1 MQDIEKLN
9 AIATMA
15 IREYRR
21 KNHRLKFFLLALV
34 MLYVAT
40 VYYFLVFADTLA
52 DKYDVATALAPPLC
66 IVMTQAKAVKRA
78 TCV

>member
-9 AIATMA
+9 AIATMV

-21 KNHRLKFFLLALV
+21 KNHRLKIFIFTLV
-34 MLYVAT
+34 VLYIAT
-40 VYYFLVFADTLA
+40 VYYFFVLADTLA
-52 DKYDVATALAPPLC
+52 DNYDVATAIAPPLC